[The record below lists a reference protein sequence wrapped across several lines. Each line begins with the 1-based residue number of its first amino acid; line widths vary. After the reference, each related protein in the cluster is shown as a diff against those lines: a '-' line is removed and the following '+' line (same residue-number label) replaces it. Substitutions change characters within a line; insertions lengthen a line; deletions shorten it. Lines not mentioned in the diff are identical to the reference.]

1 MVPPSVHAHTG
12 RPCHFLP
19 SERTEE
25 PAVPPSDAAEAAT
38 YVTVFPLP
46 PNTFQRST
54 ARGVAVTPARE
65 GVRAARCALV
75 AT

>member
-1 MVPPSVHAHTG
+1 M
-12 RPCHFLP
+12 
-19 SERTEE
+19 
-25 PAVPPSDAAEAAT
+25 PPSDAAEAAT
-38 YVTVFPLP
+38 YVTVLPLP

-65 GVRAARCALV
+65 GVRTALCALV